1 MFVSEKVSYRLK
13 RVYIGIA
20 MGVAIWL
27 LYASYLVLSNA
38 INTDAPMASVELT
51 LTPLVSG
58 NPIQK

>member
-27 LYASYLVLSNA
+27 VYVSYLVLSSA
-38 INTDAPMASVELT
+38 INTNAPMTSLELT
-51 LTPLVSG
+51 LTPLTTG
-58 NPIQK
+58 GPAQK